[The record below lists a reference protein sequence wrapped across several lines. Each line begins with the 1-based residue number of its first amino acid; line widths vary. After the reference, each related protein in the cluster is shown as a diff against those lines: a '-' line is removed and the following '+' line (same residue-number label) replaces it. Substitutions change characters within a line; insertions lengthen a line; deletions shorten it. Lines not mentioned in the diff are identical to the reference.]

1 MIFPKV
7 YYHRKLEDVKLHIL
21 YPFLLEWWREFCQPL
36 LSHDHHGHRDGGV
49 TVPEIDD
56 LSNTTGLSQLTSL
69 KLGTPGLTVILTLQ
83 KTVTTCRTRQVI
95 TTGLSEIRVFLM
107 EASRSYK

>member
-1 MIFPKV
+1 MTAIHVVYAGKCIALCHVMIFPKV

-36 LSHDHHGHRDGGV
+36 LSHDHHGHRGDGGV

-56 LSNTTGLSQLTSL
+56 LSNTTGLSQSISLT
-69 KLGTPGLTVILTLQ
+69 LGTSWTYSND
-83 KTVTTCRTRQVI
+83 RHS
-95 TTGLSEIRVFLM
+95 SED
-107 EASRSYK
+107 